1 MANFIF
7 GARQNS
13 GLPENLGGANP
24 DISSISPFLKPP
36 LQQQA
41 LGQDAAVQG
50 ILIFKQI
57 FVTAE
62 TSA

>member
-13 GLPENLGGANP
+13 ATYKTVGANP
-24 DISSISPFLKPP
+24 DISSISPFLKLPP
-36 LQQQA
+36 QQQA
-41 LGQDAAVQG
+41 LGQDASVQG
-50 ILIFKQI
+50 NSIFMQI
-57 FVTAE
+57 FVTAV

>member
-1 MANFIF
+1 MADFMF

-13 GLPENLGGANP
+13 GDLKKTGGANP

-36 LQQQA
+36 PQQQA
-41 LGQDAAVQG
+41 LGQDASVHG
-50 ILIFKQI
+50 ILIFMQI
-57 FVTAE
+57 FVTAV